1 VPVTAVARR
10 DRARVRVVV
19 ALIAGLA
26 CAAAADARAATQQVA
41 AAGDAGAAVAVGADG
56 RAFLVTPGARRASA
70 GPSRVRARSAAPGAR
85 FGRPRTLLRSRRGER
100 AAGAG
105 VAADGRGVIV
115 VQRIRGT
122 RRSVRAIAFG
132 PGGRLTRAA
141 TISRGGASDFAALD
155 VAPSGAA
162 VVVWFRHGRS
172 GRWRLEAAVREPAA
186 RAFGPP
192 QPVSAFV
199 RRPCCTA
206 VAAAVGDRGDAVIT
220 WRSTSR
226 PAVRA
231 ALRRAGRGFGPP
243 QRLTADAADEPRAV
257 VGADGTAAVL
267 YSVQHVPLRAGDG
280 LQMHRAPSGAPFGP
294 AERIDPGG
302 GMTAGAVTV
311 TPAGRVVVAWVDRA
325 TASVRLAEGRPG
337 AALGET
343 AAALGTGVPAGGLAV
358 AADDDGRALVAWT
371 RRVPAHPAPRRS
383 IVAALRPADG
393 APFGPGVALGRP
405 WRAAAPETARL
416 LPGGGALVA
425 WTGSRFGPPRAR
437 RTALAVT
444 RLP

>member
-1 VPVTAVARR
+1 VTAVARR

-19 ALIAGLA
+19 ALVAGLA

-41 AAGDAGAAVAVGADG
+41 AAGDAGAAIAVGADG
-56 RAFLVTPGARRASA
+56 RAFLVTPGARRAPA
-70 GPSRVRARSAAPGAR
+70 GPARVRARSAAPGAR
-85 FGRPRTLLRSRRGER
+85 FGAPRTVLRSRRGER

-122 RRSVRAIAFG
+122 RRRVRAIAFG
-132 PGGRLTRAA
+132 ARGRLTRAA

-155 VAPSGAA
+155 VAPTGAA
-162 VVVWFRHGRS
+162 VVVWFRHTRS
-172 GRWRLEAAVREPAA
+172 GRWRLEAAIREPEAN
-186 RAFGPP
+186 AFGPP

-206 VAAAVGDRGDAVIT
+206 VAAAIGERGDAVVA

-231 ALRRAGRGFGPP
+231 ALRRPGRAFAPP
-243 QRLTADAADEPRAV
+243 QRLAGDAADEPRAV

-280 LQMHRAPSGAPFGP
+280 LHIHRAPGGAPFAP
-294 AERIDPGG
+294 AERINPGG
-302 GMTAGAVTV
+302 GVTAGEATV
-311 TPAGRVVVAWVDRA
+311 TPAGRVVVAWVDTA
-325 TASVRLAEGRPG
+325 TASVRLAEAG
-337 AALGET
+337 AGQALSGG
-343 AAALGTGVPAGGLAV
+343 AALGTGVPARGLAV
-358 AADDDGRALVAWT
+358 AADDAGRAVVAWT
-371 RRVPAHPAPRRS
+371 GRVPARPTPRQRAM
-383 IVAALRPADG
+383 AAMRPVHG
-393 APFGPGVALGRP
+393 APFGPAVALGRP
-405 WRAAAPETARL
+405 WRATEPEIARL
-416 LPGGGALVA
+416 LPDGGALVA

>member
-1 VPVTAVARR
+1 
-10 DRARVRVVV
+10 
-19 ALIAGLA
+19 
-26 CAAAADARAATQQVA
+26 
-41 AAGDAGAAVAVGADG
+41 VGADG
-56 RAFLVTPGARRASA
+56 RAFLVTPGARRAAA

-85 FGRPRTLLRSRRGER
+85 FGRAHTLLRSRRGER

-115 VQRIRGT
+115 VQRIRGA
-122 RRSVRAIAFG
+122 RRSVRAVAFG
-132 PGGRLTRAA
+132 AGGRLTRAA
-141 TISRGGASDFAALD
+141 TLSRGGASDFAALD
-155 VAPSGAA
+155 VAPGGAA

-172 GRWRLEAAVREPAA
+172 GRWRLEAAVREAKA

-206 VAAAVGDRGDAVIT
+206 VSAAIGDRGDAVVT

-231 ALRRAGRGFGPP
+231 ALRRPGSAFASP
-243 QRLTADAADEPRAV
+243 QRLAADAADEPRAV
-257 VGADGTAAVL
+257 IGADGTAAVL

-280 LQMHRAPSGAPFGP
+280 LHVHRAPSGARFGP
-294 AERIDPGG
+294 AAHVNPGG
-302 GMTAGAVTV
+302 GLTAGAATV
-311 TPAGRVVVAWVDRA
+311 TPAGRVVVAWVDAA
-325 TASVRLAEGRPG
+325 TASVRLAEARPG
-337 AALGET
+337 DALGET
-343 AAALGTGVPAGGLAV
+343 AAPLGTGVPGGELAV
-358 AADDDGRALVAWT
+358 AAGDDGRAVVAWT
-371 RRVPAHPAPRRS
+371 RRVPARPAPRRS

-393 APFGPGVALGRP
+393 APFGAGVALGRP
-405 WRAAAPETARL
+405 WRAAAPEAARM

-425 WTGSRFGPPRAR
+425 WTGARFGSPRAR